1 MNVDL
6 EKEVKTTR
14 YKLIQFMV
22 LLLAFGSGLT
32 LLNAGF
38 GTVVFAVSILIL
50 VLPFALEL
58 ARMLGAKI

>member
-32 LLNAGF
+32 LLNAGL
-38 GTVVFAVSILIL
+38 GIVVFAISITIL
-50 VLPFALEL
+50 LLPFVIEL
-58 ARMLGAKI
+58 AKMLGFKT